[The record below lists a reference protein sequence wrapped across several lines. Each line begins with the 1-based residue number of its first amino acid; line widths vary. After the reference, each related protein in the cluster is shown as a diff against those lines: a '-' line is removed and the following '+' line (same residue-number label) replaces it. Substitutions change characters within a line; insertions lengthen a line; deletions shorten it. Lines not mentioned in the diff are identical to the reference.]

1 MPTVYV
7 ARSQGLQKWG
17 AEVGLTKH
25 LFKIGVT
32 EGKVQDAVKA
42 LNDSACAGERDWK
55 LIAHEVVESAGDESA
70 LVDRLGAK
78 EKLVDSALYPR
89 LKGERGV
96 VKVKPENVANHLM
109 VRKALAGEEDIAIKL
124 RPADIGSYL
133 IANAVR

>member
-1 MPTVYV
+1 MPVVYV

-25 LFKIGVT
+25 LFKVGVS
-32 EGKVQDAVKA
+32 EGKAQDALKA

-55 LIAHEVVESAGDESA
+55 LIAQETVESADEDSA
-70 LVDRLGAK
+70 IQRLGMR
-78 EKLVDSALYPR
+78 EKLVDPNLYPR

-109 VRKALAGEEDIAIKL
+109 VKKALAGEEDIAIKV
-124 RPADIGSYL
+124 RPAEIAGYL
-133 IANAVR
+133 ISNATR